1 MAFVNPSFAKPDAP
15 ITHNATS
22 PASDITGANLSDG
35 MQLPLE
41 PLKALY
47 YFSPLH
53 IYSSSPLVLQT
64 HLIV

>member
-1 MAFVNPSFAKPDAP
+1 MAFINPSFAKPDAP

-41 PLKALY
+41 PLKAFY
-47 YFSPLH
+47 YSFH
-53 IYSSSPLVLQT
+53 IFFCK
-64 HLIV
+64 